1 MHVLAA
7 IDTTGPDDEDGAA
20 AAPLSGEMVVLPL
33 EDAGHGDSGLHRA
46 APRSFVGLDSHADVT
61 SVEVIELDVTPH
73 VVMGHVRESLTRQ
86 GAWREDHLVDAAAR
100 LTAEMLS
107 VAAQFPVGTILEKDG
122 RLLRAL
128 VPIRQHGRRPV
139 CDHPDR
145 GRPPV

>member
-7 IDTTGPDDEDGAA
+7 IDTTGPDDDGD

-33 EDAGHGDSGLHRA
+33 EGTGHGDVGLRRA

-61 SVEVIELDVTPH
+61 SVEVVELDVTPH

-86 GAWREDHLVDAAAR
+86 GAWPEDHLVDTAAR

-107 VAAQFPVGTILEKDG
+107 VAEQFPVGTIIEKDG
-122 RLLRAL
+122 RLLQAL
-128 VPIRQHGRRPV
+128 VPIRAHGRRPA
-139 CDHPDR
+139 CDRPDH
-145 GRPPV
+145 GRPPS